1 MLKIKNLVCGY
12 SSGFVLKGINFEV
25 RRKEFLGIVGPNG
38 SGKTTLLKT
47 ITKLLRPTRGQIL
60 LDGID
65 IERMSFKELAKKIAV
80 VPQAINMEFGI
91 NVEEFVLLGRTPHRK
106 ALQFLET
113 KTDEEIAQ
121 EAMRLTETDRLR
133 ERMLENLSGGERQLV
148 AIARALT
155 QQPQLI
161 LLDEPT
167 AHLDIAHQVRILDLL
182 RKLNE
187 ENSLTVIAILHDLNL
202 ASEYCERI
210 LLMKDGKVHSMGT
223 PEEVLTYQILE
234 RVYNTLVVVEKSPV
248 SGRPYVVTVPRHDNS
263 APFSP
268 RN

>member
-161 LLDEPT
+161 
-167 AHLDIAHQVRILDLL
+167 
-182 RKLNE
+182 
-187 ENSLTVIAILHDLNL
+187 
-202 ASEYCERI
+202 
-210 LLMKDGKVHSMGT
+210 
-223 PEEVLTYQILE
+223 
-234 RVYNTLVVVEKSPV
+234 
-248 SGRPYVVTVPRHDNS
+248 
-263 APFSP
+263 
-268 RN
+268 